1 MNQKQNISLSI
12 QEKNGNAVPPSVIS
26 EKNNKTILTG
36 TLTSR
41 IEKKTKDKETYYYG
55 FFKLEKRSFVGDQN
69 YEPEIPVIFKENKPD
84 FPKGTQVE
92 LTGTWSQGRDRN
104 SFTCQTYQV
113 LKAPEPP
120 SLPSLQKAISLLLK
134 PSLDQKKHWSETTDF
149 LFKKQ
154 KELSEI
160 KEISKLGAP
169 YLKAYL
175 LTRQVFYANYQ
186 AEHLEQANFANL
198 ETYLERIDSE
208 VEITKRQMIAIGWKE
223 VN

>member
-1 MNQKQNISLSI
+1 MVK
-12 QEKNGNAVPPSVIS
+12 E
-26 EKNNKTILTG
+26 TLTG
-36 TLTSR
+36 TLNSR
-41 IEKKTKDKETYYYG
+41 IEKKGTSDPYYYG
-55 FFKLEKRSFVGDQN
+55 FFQIEGWKE
-69 YEPEIPVIFKENKPD
+69 EIPVIFKGIKPAIL
-84 FPKGTQVE
+84 KGSQAE
-92 LTGTWSQGRDRN
+92 LAGAWANSPGTRP
-104 SFTCQTYQV
+104 SFTCQDYQV
-113 LKAPEPP
+113 LKNPEPP
-120 SLPSLQKAISLLLK
+120 TLQSLQKAISTLLK

-186 AEHLEQANFANL
+186 AEHLAQANFANL

-208 VEITKRQMIAIGWKE
+208 LEITKRQMIAIGWKE
-223 VN
+223 VS